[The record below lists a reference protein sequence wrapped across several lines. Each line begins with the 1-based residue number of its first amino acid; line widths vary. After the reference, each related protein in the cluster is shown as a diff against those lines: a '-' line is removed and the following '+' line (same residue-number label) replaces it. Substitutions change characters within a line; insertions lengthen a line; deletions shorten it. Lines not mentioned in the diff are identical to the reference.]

1 MSFIEYLSLCEQ
13 VFSFLRSLQEKTTI
27 LFLIQQKWGS
37 CTYSVLVEQVLV
49 LTILL
54 VIGNPLVMS
63 LGNLELLQI
72 YWLIALMQIS
82 CNIVLHLPRSCLF

>member
-1 MSFIEYLSLCEQ
+1 MSFIENLSLCER

-27 LFLIQQKWGS
+27 LFLIQQKWRS
-37 CTYSVLVEQVLV
+37 CTYSVLVKQVLV
-49 LTILL
+49 VTILL
-54 VIGNPLVMS
+54 VIGNLLVMS
-63 LGNLELLQI
+63 LGNLELLHI